1 MKDNSAGGRARI
13 PSRFGKEQRLARLLP
28 GAQPLFCALFLIVG
42 YVVERAAGG
51 TGALPLYAL
60 AYLSGGVGS
69 AAAAWSALR
78 RRRIDVNLLMLLAA
92 GGAAFLGAW
101 WEGGVLLFLF
111 SLSNA
116 LEYYA
121 MGRTRR
127 AIRALMA
134 LRPSEALVRRGDGQE
149 AVVPAEALRVG
160 DVIIVRPAERLPA
173 DGVVVGGVSS
183 IDQAPITG
191 ESIPVDVSKGS
202 PVFAGTI
209 NQRGSLE
216 VEVTKRPEDTTL
228 ARIIALVEQA
238 QSTRAPTQR
247 VIDRF
252 GQVYAILVI
261 AGALVTYGVLTV
273 LRFPGDVAFY
283 RAITLLV
290 VASPCA
296 LVISTPAAI
305 LSAIA
310 NGARKGVLFKGGASL
325 EGLAKVETVV
335 FDKTGTL
342 TTGEPVVTDVVPLVG
357 DEIALLALAGALEQ
371 RSEHALADAVVQA
384 CRARGIDLPRPERF
398 EAMTGRGVRGIVEGQ
413 MVRVGSETF
422 MKEEGVP
429 ISEDARSHLIRLRH
443 EGKTPILV
451 GDHRLVG
458 VVAVADTL
466 RPQAEATVRDLR
478 GLGMKRLVM
487 LTGDHRQVAEVIG
500 AHLGLDDVQAELL
513 PQQKAEAV
521 VALTRQAVVAMV
533 GDGVNDA
540 PALASA
546 SIGIAMGAAGTDA
559 ALETADIVLM
569 GDSLQ
574 RLPYAVSLSRQAK
587 RVVMQNLFFASLVII
602 VLITSA
608 LVFGLR
614 LAFGVIGHE
623 GSTVVVVLNGL
634 RLLHFHPR
642 QT

>member
-13 PSRFGKEQRLARLLP
+13 PSRFGKEPRLARLLP

-42 YVVERAAGG
+42 NVVERAAGG
-51 TGALPLYAL
+51 TAALPLYAL

-69 AAAAWSALR
+69 AAAAWRALH

-92 GGAAFLGAW
+92 AGAAFLGEW
-101 WEGGVLLFLF
+101 WEGGILLFLF

-134 LRPSEALVRRGDGQE
+134 LRPSEALVRRDGQE

-173 DGVVVGGVSS
+173 DGVVVRGVSS

-191 ESIPVDVSKGS
+191 ESIPVDVAEGS

-261 AGALVTYGVLTV
+261 AGALVTYVVLTV
-273 LRFPGDVAFY
+273 LRSPGDVAFY

-371 RSEHALADAVVQA
+371 RSEHALADAVVHA
-384 CRARGIDLPRPERF
+384 CRTRGIALPQPERF
-398 EAMTGRGVRGIVEGQ
+398 EALTGRGVRGIVEGQ

-500 AHLGLDDVQAELL
+500 GRLGLDDIQAELL

-521 VALTRQAVVAMV
+521 AALTRQDVVAMV

-540 PALASA
+540 PALARA

-569 GDSLQ
+569 GDSLR
-574 RLPYAVSLSRQAK
+574 RLPYAISLSRQAK

-634 RLLHFHPR
+634 RLLHFQPR
-642 QT
+642 SA